1 MSNVVNAIM
10 ATDTGDRRIK
20 SNKSRL
26 FQDVFSIKETKETIP
41 HDVIKMYKIGVTLG
55 NTCAVSES
63 DYIGNEHALH
73 EAILRTKRQVIEAIF
88 GEFRQDFRI
97 IERHL
102 YNYEF
107 EEAATAVRAMEDKMF
122 STGNFDERTN

>member
-1 MSNVVNAIM
+1 MSNVVKAI
-10 ATDTGDRRIK
+10 AASDTGERRIK
-20 SNKSRL
+20 SVKSRL
-26 FQDVFSIKETKETIP
+26 FQDVFDMKEQITSTQA
-41 HDVIKMYKIGVTLG
+41 HDDVLKHYRIGVTLG
-55 NTCAVSES
+55 NTCVVSEL
-63 DYIGNEHALH
+63 DVMGNEHALT

-122 STGNFDERTN
+122 STE